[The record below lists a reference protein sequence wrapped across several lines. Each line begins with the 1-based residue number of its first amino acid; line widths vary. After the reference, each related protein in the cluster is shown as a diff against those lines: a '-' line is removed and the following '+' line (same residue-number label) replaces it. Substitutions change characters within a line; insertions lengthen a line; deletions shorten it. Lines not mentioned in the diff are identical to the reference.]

1 MRMNKYLSSLAAG
14 LEPYVPGEQ
23 PKDKKYV
30 KLNTNE
36 SPYGPSPRVIEAIME
51 NAGDD
56 LRLYP
61 DPESTVLV
69 DAASD
74 FYSLPADMIFAGNG
88 SDEVLAFAFAAFYS
102 GKRLVFPKVTYSF
115 YPVYCNLYGI
125 DYMEIPMGK
134 DLSMDT
140 GKMKNAGCGVVFPNP
155 NAPTGETLGIG
166 EIRDILDENKDN
178 VVLVDE
184 AYIDFGGT
192 SCIGLVEEYDNL
204 LVVQTFSKSR
214 SLAGLRIGL
223 AFGSKPLI
231 DGLNRVKNSFNSYPL
246 DRIAQYA
253 GAAALRDNEYYVK
266 IQRRIIKTRKNAVK
280 RLENLGFKVLDSTA
294 NFVFASHDTKNA
306 GYIYKKLK
314 DEEVLVRY
322 FDKPGIDNFIRITI
336 GTEEQMKIL
345 YKNLE
350 KILEG

>member
-1 MRMNKYLSSLAAG
+1 MNKYLSDLAAG

-23 PKDKKYV
+23 PKDRRYV

-36 SPYGPSPRVIEAIME
+36 SPYGPSPLVIKAINE

-61 DPESTVLV
+61 DPGSSVLLE
-69 DAASD
+69 AASE
-74 FYSLPADMIFAGNG
+74 FYGIPADMIFAGNG

-102 GKRLVFPKVTYSF
+102 GKKLVFPEVTYSF

-125 DYMEIPMGK
+125 DYVELPMGRN
-134 DLSMDT
+134 LSMDT
-140 GKMKNAGCGVVFPNP
+140 EGMKNAGCGVVFPNP
-155 NAPTGETLGIG
+155 NAPTGEMLGLS
-166 EIRDILDENKDN
+166 EIKEILEANRDN

-184 AYIDFGGT
+184 AYIDFGGK
-192 SCIGLVEEYDNL
+192 SCIDLVMEFDNL

-223 AFGSKPLI
+223 AFGSKPLV

-253 GAAALRDNEYYVK
+253 GAAALKDDLYYREMQEK
-266 IQRRIIKTRKNAVK
+266 IIRTRTKAVQRLI
-280 RLENLGFKVLDSTA
+280 ELGFNVLDSAA
-294 NFVFASHDTKNA
+294 NFIFVTHKELKA
-306 GYIYKKLK
+306 GYIYNKLK
-314 DEEVLVRY
+314 ENEVLVRY
-322 FDKPGIDNFIRITI
+322 FNKPGIDNFIRITI
-336 GTEEQMKIL
+336 GTDEQMEIL
-345 YKNLE
+345 YDNLE